1 MPRPPLA
8 RPRALGASQFQG
20 ASSPARCQLSRGHTK
35 PPSPSPPLG
44 LLLLRRLLTLTS
56 SDDAAEETDE
66 PTSQPRSLQDCDA
79 HQRCRNSQWQERG
92 AAPDRPPGH
101 RSYCSAAQS
110 YAVMLATRRSTT
122 PATPAHIMQTA
133 HHSDKQNVECN
144 MQCCDC
150 FMLLH
155 LRPTARTCADCGATA
170 LTGSSACSRRTL

>member
-92 AAPDRPPGH
+92 AAPDCPPGPSQLLQRGAVIRCDVGNAQIDYTRNPCTH
-101 RSYCSAAQS
+101 HADRTSLRQTECRMQHAVLRLFYAIAPSAHSENVRGLRSHCSDGQ
-110 YAVMLATRRSTT
+110 
-122 PATPAHIMQTA
+122 
-133 HHSDKQNVECN
+133 
-144 MQCCDC
+144 
-150 FMLLH
+150 
-155 LRPTARTCADCGATA
+155 
-170 LTGSSACSRRTL
+170 

>member
-1 MPRPPLA
+1 MRIN
-8 RPRALGASQFQG
+8 GA
-20 ASSPARCQLSRGHTK
+20 
-35 PPSPSPPLG
+35 
-44 LLLLRRLLTLTS
+44 
-56 SDDAAEETDE
+56 ETANLNGKSE
-66 PTSQPRSLQDCDA
+66 AQRQIA
-79 HQRCRNSQWQERG
+79 HR
-92 AAPDRPPGH
+92 GH